1 MNTNAISL
9 VILVIAVLYMIYRR
23 GRALLTRQ
31 KIKPTSMLVRIGI
44 FLVLGV
50 VVLIFALGDSLTLG
64 GAILGL
70 ILGVGIAWIG
80 LRLTLI
86 ETLPDGTYYT
96 ANKYI
101 GLAVF
106 AVFLLRFVYKIA
118 ESITTVSALQAQ
130 PGGLR
135 GAANPLSQIGGD
147 PLTTG
152 AYFLLIGYYVCYY
165 AVLLLRFRTPPAQP

>member
-9 VILVIAVLYMIYRR
+9 VLLVIAVLYMIYRR

-31 KIKPTSMLVRIGI
+31 KIQPTSMLLRVGL
-44 FLVLGV
+44 FLLLGV
-50 VVLIFALGDSLTLG
+50 VVLIFALGDPLTLG

-118 ESITTVSALQAQ
+118 TTITTVSALSQQ
-130 PGGLR
+130 PGALR
-135 GAANPLSQIGGD
+135 GGNPLAQIGGD

-165 AVLLLRFRTPPAQP
+165 AVLLLRFRTPPAPP